1 MIHDKQQD
9 NICIKLLML
18 NKIIRNRKL
27 LKKTFGTPD
36 LVLGARPL
44 QTVKLKA

>member
-27 LKKTFGTPD
+27 LKKTF
-36 LVLGARPL
+36 
-44 QTVKLKA
+44 